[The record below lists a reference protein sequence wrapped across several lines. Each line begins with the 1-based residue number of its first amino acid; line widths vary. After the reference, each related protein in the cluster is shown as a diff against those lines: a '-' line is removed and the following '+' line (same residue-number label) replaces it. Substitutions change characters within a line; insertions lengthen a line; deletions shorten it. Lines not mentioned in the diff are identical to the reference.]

1 MDCMKT
7 YEELNMIL
15 PFSGDIS
22 VQQQQREQF
31 TVMNFMTGLPSEYE
45 IAKSQIL
52 SITEITSMEEAF
64 SSLY

>member
-1 MDCMKT
+1 MKT

-31 TVMNFMTGLPSEYE
+31 TVMNFMTGLLSEYE